1 LSPVEAC
8 LQASLFAGEFARLL
22 ESEPGQVEQDVDEVR
37 FRARSKSPWSAE
49 VGGFNV
55 HADVMIR
62 AGDRRGVEHLCR
74 YAARAPVALERLS
87 QLEDGRIAYRLRKP
101 RKNGATHLV
110 MTPMEL
116 LAKIASLVPPPR
128 YPLLRLSDHG
138 HAKRSRGRFVR
149 SSVSGGQRLERRGR

>member
-1 LSPVEAC
+1 M
-8 LQASLFAGEFARLL
+8 FAQGERMPRTTG
-22 ESEPGQVEQDVDEVR
+22 SR
-37 FRARSKSPWSAE
+37 
-49 VGGFNV
+49 
-55 HADVMIR
+55 R

-87 QLEDGRIAYRLRKP
+87 QLEDGRIAYRRRLV

-128 YPLLRLSDHG
+128 YPLLRLSG
-138 HAKRSRGRFVR
+138 VLGRDA
-149 SSVSGGQRLERRGR
+149 ERE